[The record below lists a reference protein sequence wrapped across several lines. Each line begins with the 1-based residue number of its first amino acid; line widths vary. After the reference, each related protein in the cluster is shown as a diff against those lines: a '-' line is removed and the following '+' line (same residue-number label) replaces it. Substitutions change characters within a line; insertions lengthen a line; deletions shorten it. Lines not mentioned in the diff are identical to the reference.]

1 MSIRKL
7 VVLAGGLGGSRCV
20 DALARAAG
28 HEAVTVVG
36 NVGDDLEFLGV
47 HVSPDLD
54 TILYTLTGLL
64 DEERGWG
71 VRDETYSAL
80 AMAKDLGEETW
91 FTLGDRDIG
100 LHLVRTRLL
109 RSGLPLSEAMKHVAG
124 ALGARVRLLPVTDD
138 PLRTKVVTDEGEL
151 DFQQWFVARRHA
163 DPVRSVRYHG
173 ADEAR
178 PALGVLEAIGEADLV
193 VIAPSNPFVSIRPIL
208 AVPGIEDALANKR
221 VAAISPLVSGKAIRG
236 PLAEMM
242 TSLGHEPSA
251 RGVAALYGEL
261 ADVFVIDTQD
271 QDLASDINGSVVCPI
286 VMVDPERRAEVGT
299 RLLEALA

>member
-1 MSIRKL
+1 
-7 VVLAGGLGGSRCV
+7 
-20 DALARAAG
+20 
-28 HEAVTVVG
+28 
-36 NVGDDLEFLGV
+36 
-47 HVSPDLD
+47 
-54 TILYTLTGLL
+54 
-64 DEERGWG
+64 
-71 VRDETYSAL
+71 
-80 AMAKDLGEETW
+80 
-91 FTLGDRDIG
+91 
-100 LHLVRTRLL
+100 
-109 RSGLPLSEAMKHVAG
+109 MKHVAG

-251 RGVAALYGEL
+251 RR
-261 ADVFVIDTQD
+261 
-271 QDLASDINGSVVCPI
+271 
-286 VMVDPERRAEVGT
+286 RRAVRRARRRVRDRHPGSGSRKRHQRIRRLPDRCRTRSDGRRWAHGCWKRSRDRHHRRHRRLRPRPGRAASPSRRGGRLARARRGT
-299 RLLEALA
+299 SSSRTRRRRSAPTSSSSLCRPTGSSSCAATLPTSSPAASS